1 MRLKAAFTF
10 WHMHMRSQTLTSNTE
25 SLATRQHA
33 DINTRKGKMYIP
45 TCKHSRVGVCWVRG
59 YNFHYWIWGIVIAS
73 FPWHSVFSLGV
84 RLVGYTLTSLCWE
97 VNEEAQSVSCSITI
111 TGIERGQ
118 ASSLQ
123 FVNNQLTVDWGHA
136 YSQNWYFIQVHA
148 TSTVWSDHFLMVGVV
163 LNMHTM
169 ATFWRF
175 QSIYFSWWVGAS
187 LQIHLMHVCHHT
199 SALLLGQTVQVVPAL
214 VAWTRAV
221 FSDTAR

>member
-1 MRLKAAFTF
+1 M
-10 WHMHMRSQTLTSNTE
+10 
-25 SLATRQHA
+25 
-33 DINTRKGKMYIP
+33 
-45 TCKHSRVGVCWVRG
+45 
-59 YNFHYWIWGIVIAS
+59 
-73 FPWHSVFSLGV
+73 FSLGM
-84 RLVGYTLTSLCWE
+84 RLVGYMLTSLCWE

-111 TGIERGQ
+111 TGIERAQ
-118 ASSLQ
+118 VSSLQ
-123 FVNNQLTVDWGHA
+123 FVNYQLTVDWGHA

-148 TSTVWSDHFLMVGVV
+148 TSTVWSDHLLMVG

-187 LQIHLMHVCHHT
+187 LQTPLMHVRHT

>member
-1 MRLKAAFTF
+1 MLGTRL
-10 WHMHMRSQTLTSNTE
+10 Q
-25 SLATRQHA
+25 
-33 DINTRKGKMYIP
+33 
-45 TCKHSRVGVCWVRG
+45 
-59 YNFHYWIWGIVIAS
+59 
-73 FPWHSVFSLGV
+73 FSLWDWGHCYSLIPMTLCV
-84 RLVGYTLTSLCWE
+84 QLGTRLVGYMLTSLCWE

-111 TGIERGQ
+111 TGIERAQ
-118 ASSLQ
+118 VSSLQ

-148 TSTVWSDHFLMVGVV
+148 TSYTVWSDHFLMVGVV
-163 LNMHTM
+163 LNMHTI

-187 LQIHLMHVCHHT
+187 LQIHLMHVRHT
-199 SALLLGQTVQVVPAL
+199 SALQTVQVVPAL